1 MNFNGKKIPFP
12 AITQVSFF
20 KVIESLKEQASDPD
34 PNVAVFANRLLADC
48 EQYPQL
54 TDGINSGDFDP
65 NVEIVQRLCRVL
77 FPDIL
82 LTNEIKGVMAPF
94 EFTPFYLSTRFKNI
108 LESSGGE
115 FSLELN
121 DLNEDQIYI
130 YGCASI
136 LASHFKYA
144 IPSGSPIFVNIHN
157 KKLDVIRTYRLA
169 MNADLMEMVPTDKA
183 KDITRE
189 DYLELLDNFDNIQ
202 LWKEKFPPDSWIMRG
217 IGITNLMDVTF
228 DSSLATITANLLS
241 TSANA
246 IEKIHEGLRSL
257 FGIKDLGI
265 GFLAYHNDK
274 FIAHKKEG
282 FQSLMLKDQ
291 EMLSCPGNLCNYSYD
306 VLFKKKEI
314 LIISDVERFDKLSNS
329 QMSHLIN
336 DETIKSYLI
345 APIHNGIEFLGF
357 LELSSPRKYDLNGAS
372 IEKLDTIM
380 PILGMAISRFKR
392 EEQNRVEAIIQQEC
406 TTIHPSVKWRFEEE
420 AVRFIKREMNAEQ
433 PVFNDIVFKNVF
445 PLYGQLDIKGSS
457 EKRNLAVRADLTKQ
471 LTEVRKVLERA
482 SEKTKMPIYEHL
494 AFRVNAFQDE
504 LDSEFLSGSEPR
516 IIGFL
521 ETEIHPVLDQLKIR
535 NSGMKGMIDAYTKL
549 LHPELNSIYDLRQKY
564 DSSVNVINQALAS
577 LLDERQVEAQAMFPH
592 YFERYKTDGVEYNM
606 YVGQSI
612 SNEVKFDEVF
622 QHNLQLWQLMV
633 TCELEYKFREIK
645 TLLDSDIEIASLILV
660 YNTSLSVH
668 FRMDEK
674 RFDVEGAYN
683 ARYEIVKKRIDK
695 AHIKGTNERITTPCK
710 MAIIYS
716 SDQDAI
722 TYTRYLDFLAAKGYV
737 KENSIE
743 MLEVEDL
750 QGISGLKAIR
760 VAVNYDNDKLSD
772 KSFNINE
779 ILEGVTRSYSDPS

>member
-1 MNFNGKKIPFP
+1 MIFNGKKIPFP
-12 AITQVSFF
+12 AITQISFF
-20 KVIESLKEQASDPD
+20 KVIESLKKQANDPD
-34 PNVAVFANRLLADC
+34 PDLAAFTTSLLADC
-48 EQYPQL
+48 EKYPQL
-54 TDGINSGDFDP
+54 IEGINSQEFDP
-65 NVEIVQRLCRVL
+65 SLEIVQRLCRVL
-77 FPDIL
+77 FPEVL

-94 EFTPFYLSTRFKNI
+94 DFTPFYLSTRFRNI
-108 LESSGGE
+108 LEASAEE

-136 LASHFKYA
+136 LASHFKYT

-157 KKLDVIRTYRLA
+157 KKLDVLHTYRIA

-183 KDITRE
+183 KDISQE
-189 DYLELLDNFDNIQ
+189 DFLELLDNFDNIK
-202 LWKEKFPPDSWIMRG
+202 LWKEKFPPDSWVMRG

-228 DSSLATITANLLS
+228 DNSLATITSNLLNTS
-241 TSANA
+241 TDA
-246 IEKIHEGLRSL
+246 IEKIHKGLRSL

-265 GFLAYHNDK
+265 GFLAFHKDK

-282 FQSLMLKDQ
+282 FQSLMLKDR
-291 EMLSCPGNLCNYSYD
+291 EMLSCDGNLCDYSYD

-329 QMSHLIN
+329 QMSRLIN
-336 DETIKSYLI
+336 DDSIKSYLI
-345 APIHNGIEFLGF
+345 APIHNGDEALGF

-372 IEKLDTIM
+372 VEKLDTIM

-420 AVRFIKREMNAEQ
+420 AIKFIQRQLNNEQ
-433 PVFNDIVFKNVF
+433 PIFNDIVFKNVF

-471 LTEVRKVLERA
+471 LAEVKRVLERA
-482 SEKTKMPIYEHL
+482 IDKTKMPIYEHL
-494 AFRVNAFQDE
+494 AYRVNAFQEE
-504 LDSEFLSGSEPR
+504 LVSEFLSGSEPR
-516 IIGFL
+516 IISFL
-521 ETEIHPVLDQLKIR
+521 ETEIHPVLDQLLVR
-535 NSGMKGMIDAYTKL
+535 NPDMKAMIDAYKKL

-577 LLDERQVEAQAMFPH
+577 LLDERQIEAQKMFPH

-606 YVGQSI
+606 YIGQSI
-612 SNEVKFDEVF
+612 SNDAKFNQVF
-622 QHNLQLWQLMV
+622 LHNLQLWQLME
-633 TCELEYKFREIK
+633 TCELEYKFYEIK
-645 TLLDSDIEIASLILV
+645 ELLDSDIEIASLILV

-695 AHIKGTNERITTPCK
+695 AHIKGTNERITTPGK
-710 MAIIYS
+710 IAIIYS

-722 TYTRYLDFLAAKGYV
+722 AYTRYLDFLATKGLV

-750 QGISGLKAIR
+750 QGISGLRAIR
-760 VAVNYDNDKLSD
+760 VAVDYDNGKLRDKNFD
-772 KSFNINE
+772 VNE
-779 ILEGVTRSYSDPS
+779 ILEGITRS